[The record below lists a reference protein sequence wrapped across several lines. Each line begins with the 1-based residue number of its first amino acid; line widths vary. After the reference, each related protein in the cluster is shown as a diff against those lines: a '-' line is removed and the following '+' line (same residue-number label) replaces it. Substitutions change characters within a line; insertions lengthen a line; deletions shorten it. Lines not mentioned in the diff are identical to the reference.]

1 MANFLKTFIGMF
13 SFLGQREKLSLVFAT
28 CKLEVCASKRVK
40 VENTPKNYGVVTY
53 QTRGLERT
61 TKTTH
66 KICCFHEDK
75 EYGPFHCA
83 VKTKKEFVLVEFNG
97 SEKVKGTIVHRAK
110 AHGLYLDNGLEGI
123 ITHERTKWE
132 KTTGIYSGHFR
143 VISTTKT
150 EYLNGKKHGVCI
162 KDGVKRTR
170 YLDGVLQ

>member
-1 MANFLKTFIGMF
+1 MF

-28 CKLEVCASKRVK
+28 CKLGVHVSKKVE
-40 VENTPKNYGVVTY
+40 VENTPKNYGVVRSF
-53 QTRGLERT
+53 QTKALERT

-66 KICCFHEDK
+66 KICCFYEGK
-75 EYGPFHCA
+75 ECGPFHCA
-83 VKTKKEFVLVEFNG
+83 VKTKKELVLVEFNG

-110 AHGLYLDNGLEGI
+110 AHGLYFDNGFEGI

-150 EYLNGKKHGVCI
+150 EYHSGKKHGVCI